1 MRIAWLGLLDSDE
14 VTSPPRARAEE
25 HLLQLAQQVV
35 VAAGVGTTIELISC
49 GAAANERVLAP
60 GVERVVLATAGR
72 AHTVWDRLSWALPD
86 AIARADVV
94 HLHEGFSRSCELA
107 LLVAK
112 QLRKPVCVTEWG
124 IEGYWLSTELR
135 LSELAD
141 VIICHGGGWPQA
153 TACTKPVETIGCD
166 IDIRQLGVPAPW
178 PANACL
184 VEENNESAL
193 PISGQYRAAGF
204 QLWGVYR
211 RLTAGV
217 RRAAA

>member
-1 MRIAWLGLLDSDE
+1 MRIAWFGLLDSDE
-14 VTSPPRARAEE
+14 VTSPPRARAER
-25 HLLQLAQQVV
+25 HLLQLGQQVV
-35 VAAGVGTTIELISC
+35 AAAGVGATIELISC
-49 GAAANERVLAP
+49 GASASTRTLAP
-60 GVERVVLATAGR
+60 GVERVVLVAAGR
-72 AHTVWDRLSWALPD
+72 THTVWDRVSWALPEVID
-86 AIARADVV
+86 RADLV

-141 VIICHGGGWPQA
+141 VIICHDRAGPL
-153 TACTKPVETIGCD
+153 TPTCTKPVETIACD

-184 VEENNESAL
+184 AETNDEIAWPTV
-193 PISGQYRAAGF
+193 GQYRAAGS
-204 QLWGVYR
+204 QLWGVYG
-211 RLTAGV
+211 RLTAGA